1 MFAPPFVLLFL
12 TLFHESYAL
21 TMDVA
26 AGSSQCVYFDV
37 EASLLGSGSVIFGS
51 FQVASGGFLDI
62 DLAVKKPN
70 GEAVYTAERKTT
82 DRFSAGVTDQDIGEW
97 SACFSNKM
105 STLTAKAVS
114 FNFRLGEGYDGDE
127 VHLQGNNKVATRKEI
142 VPIEQNILKLASE
155 LIDIRE
161 LQNYANVRERAHRDT
176 TESTNDRVKWFSVCE
191 FILLLITNVWQI
203 HTLRQFF
210 EKRAR
215 I

>member
-1 MFAPPFVLLFL
+1 MFAPPSIILLL

-161 LQNYANVRERAHRDT
+161 LQNYANVRERAHRD
-176 TESTNDRVKWFSVCE
+176 ST
-191 FILLLITNVWQI
+191 
-203 HTLRQFF
+203 FF
-210 EKRAR
+210 FFFFFFFCC
-215 I
+215 